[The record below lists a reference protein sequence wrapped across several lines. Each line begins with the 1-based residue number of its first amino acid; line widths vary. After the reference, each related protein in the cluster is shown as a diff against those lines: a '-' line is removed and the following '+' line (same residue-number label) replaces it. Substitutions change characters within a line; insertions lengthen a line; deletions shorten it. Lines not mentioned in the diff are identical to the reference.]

1 MKKKPAPKKN
11 PTGRTGRVQKLLN
24 IEQSLHDRFIKIAHK
39 NFQDFSKRV
48 RYLISEDI
56 KKDEL
61 NKLDNIN

>member
-1 MKKKPAPKKN
+1 MKKRPIKKN
-11 PTGRTGRVQKLLN
+11 PTKKVGLIHKNLE
-24 IEQSLHDRFIKIAHK
+24 IEESLHDRFLKIAHN

-48 RYLISEDI
+48 RYLISEDV